1 MDLFERIKSIRRII
15 LSSKVY
21 RDKLFHFERLHI
33 LIQKKKKK
41 TGDMIAYIDFEVTCV
56 QLYSK

>member
-21 RDKLFHFERLHI
+21 RDKLFHFERLQI